1 MKKIT
6 YLIAILSAISTSI
19 VFAND
24 REEVLVTSSIL
35 GLNSSEIE
43 NPIHIISE
51 EDINRSGTHS
61 IGESLDNLI
70 GVASTDFGSIVG
82 QPVIRGLSGPRIK
95 VLENGLVN
103 RDVSGI
109 GADHPIDIDLNN
121 IQQVEI
127 VRGPSSLLYS
137 NGALGGIVNVVDN
150 TISKT
155 DFSEQEIKLGLEHN
169 SVNDGDVHNISFADN
184 VGGFNLSL
192 AYKHAN
198 FNNFEIPDEA
208 VIHEE
213 EGHEEEEKD
222 HLGNSDAKTAAYKTG
237 FSIVEDW
244 GYFGVSFK
252 NIENVFGIP
261 FHGEHEEE
269 EGEHPEEEEEERIQ
283 SSTDSDTIN
292 LKGAYKISNNLI
304 NQIDYFYSD
313 TDYSLREL
321 HIGGEHNG
329 EFTDFLNDA
338 QELGAILDVSNNAL
352 TQKVVIR
359 SMEEDTSILGE
370 EAFMENVQSEEESIG
385 YYLGAKI
392 SDIHLDFGIR
402 RDEVNRKS
410 NFNSVAYNRDF
421 DSTSFVLGF
430 CYELNAFSDL
440 NLTFGSLERAPS
452 SVELFMNGAHAAV
465 QRFEVGNP
473 NLKSEE
479 SQNIDLSYNF
489 DNDVVY
495 GSINF
500 YQNDIDNYIYRQDT
514 GQIDNSGSEPSK
526 LKIANFI
533 QKDAELDG
541 YEIQVGTDFDFFN
554 GNLGLTVGRDS
565 VEGTFNDGS
574 NIPRIVPARDIYS
587 LSYTEDNLSVDI
599 DLTEVNAQS
608 DIGGVGDSATAG
620 FELLDL
626 SIGRSFALEGVEDF
640 RVVLFAN
647 NLLDEIARNHSST
660 VKNEVPLP
668 GKNLGIGFRVTL

>member
-1 MKKIT
+1 MKKFTRMLTLMSIV
-6 YLIAILSAISTSI
+6 AISPA
-19 VFAND
+19 FAQD
-24 REEVLVTSSIL
+24 IEDVIVTSSIL
-35 GLNSSEIE
+35 GTKSQIE
-43 NPIHIISE
+43 NPIHVIDE
-51 EDINRSGTHS
+51 ETLNKSGSHS
-61 IGESLDNLI
+61 IGESIDNLL
-70 GVASTDFGSIVG
+70 GVSNTDFGSIVG
-82 QPVIRGLSGPRIK
+82 QPVIRGLSGARVK

-150 TISKT
+150 TIT
-155 DFSEQEIKLGLEHN
+155 QEDFSEQEIKLGFEHN
-169 SVNDGDVHNISFADN
+169 SVSDGDVHNISFSDN
-184 VGGFNLSL
+184 IEGFNVSL
-192 AYKHAN
+192 AYKHQN

-222 HLGNSDAKTAAYKTG
+222 YLENSDAKIAAYKTG
-237 FSIVEDW
+237 VSIVEDW

-252 NIENVFGIP
+252 NIENVYGIP

-269 EGEHPEEEEEERIQ
+269 EGGEHHEEEEERIE
-283 SSTDSDTIN
+283 SSTDSDTTNI
-292 LKGAYKISNNLI
+292 KGAYKIASDYI
-304 NQIDYFYSD
+304 NQVDYFYSD
-313 TDYSLREL
+313 TDYELVEL

-329 EFTDFLNDA
+329 EKTTFLNDA
-338 QELGAILDVSNNAL
+338 QELGAILDLSNDAL

-370 EAFMENVQSEEESIG
+370 EAFMENVESEETSFG
-385 YYLGAKI
+385 YYL
-392 SDIHLDFGIR
+392 SREFSNFDIEFGIR

-410 NFNSVAYNRDF
+410 KVGSTAYDKDF
-421 DSTSFVLGF
+421 DSTSYVLGF
-430 CYELNAFSDL
+430 GFDL
-440 NLTFGSLERAPS
+440 SSTADLSLSIGSVERAPS
-452 SVELFMNGAHAAV
+452 SVEMFMNGEHAAV
-465 QRFEVGNP
+465 QRNEIGNP
-473 NLKSEE
+473 NMQAEE
-479 SQNIDLSYNF
+479 AQNIDLGLSF
-489 DNDVVY
+489 DNDVIY

-500 YQNDIDNYIYRQDT
+500 YQNDVDNYIYRKDSGVKGT
-514 GQIDNSGSEPSK
+514 GEMK
-526 LKIANFI
+526 LEIANFV

-541 YEIQVGTDFDFFN
+541 YEIQVGTDFDFLN
-554 GNLGLTVGRDS
+554 GNLGLTIGRDS
-565 VEGTFNDGS
+565 VNGTFIDGS
-574 NIPRIVPARDIYS
+574 NIPRIVPARDIYT

-599 DLTEVNAQS
+599 DLTEVNAQPDFGS
-608 DIGGVGDSATAG
+608 DGDSFTAG

-626 SIGRSFALEGVEDF
+626 SISRSFPVEGVEDLK
-640 RVVLFAN
+640 VVLFAN

>member
-1 MKKIT
+1 MKKFTRMLTLMSIV
-6 YLIAILSAISTSI
+6 AISPA
-19 VFAND
+19 FAQD
-24 REEVLVTSSIL
+24 IEDVTVTSSIL
-35 GLNSSEIE
+35 GTKSQIE
-43 NPIHIISE
+43 NPIHVIDE
-51 EDINRSGTHS
+51 ETLNKSGSHS
-61 IGESLDNLI
+61 IGESIDNLL
-70 GVASTDFGSIVG
+70 GVSNTDFGSIVG
-82 QPVIRGLSGPRIK
+82 QPVSRGLSGARVK

-150 TISKT
+150 TIT
-155 DFSEQEIKLGLEHN
+155 QEDFSEQEIKLGFEHN
-169 SVNDGDVHNISFADN
+169 SVNDGDVHNISFSDN
-184 VGGFNLSL
+184 IEGFNVSL
-192 AYKHAN
+192 AYKHQN

-208 VIHEE
+208 VIHEP
-213 EGHEEEEKD
+213 GHTEEEKD
-222 HLGNSDAKTAAYKTG
+222 HLENSDAKIAAYKTG
-237 FSIVEDW
+237 VSIVEDW

-252 NIENVFGIP
+252 NIENVYGIP

-269 EGEHPEEEEEERIQ
+269 EEGEEEHEEERIE
-283 SSTDSDTIN
+283 SSTDSDTTNI
-292 LKGAYKISNNLI
+292 KGAYKIASDYI

-313 TDYSLREL
+313 TDYELVEL

-329 EFTDFLNDA
+329 EKTTFLNDA
-338 QELGAILDVSNNAL
+338 QELGAILDLSNDAL

-370 EAFMENVQSEEESIG
+370 EAFMENVESEETSFG
-385 YYLGAKI
+385 YYLNREF
-392 SDIHLDFGIR
+392 SNFDLDFGIR

-410 NFNSVAYNRDF
+410 KVGSTAYDKDF
-421 DSTSFVLGF
+421 DSTSYVLGF
-430 CYELNAFSDL
+430 GFDL
-440 NLTFGSLERAPS
+440 SSTTDLSLSIGSVERAPS
-452 SVELFMNGAHAAV
+452 SVEMFMNGEHAAV
-465 QRFEVGNP
+465 QRNERGNP
-473 NLKSEE
+473 NMQAEE
-479 SQNIDLSYNF
+479 AQNIDLGLSF
-489 DNDVVY
+489 DNDVIY

-500 YQNDIDNYIYRQDT
+500 YQNEVDNYIYRKDSGVKGT
-514 GQIDNSGSEPSK
+514 GEMK
-526 LKIANFI
+526 LEIANFV

-541 YEIQVGTDFDFFN
+541 YEIQVGTDLDFLN
-554 GNLGLTVGRDS
+554 GNLGVTIGRDS
-565 VEGTFNDGS
+565 VNGTFTDGS
-574 NIPRIVPARDIYS
+574 NIPRMVPARDIYT

-599 DLTEVNAQS
+599 DLTEVNAQPDFGS
-608 DIGGVGDSATAG
+608 DGDSFTAG

-626 SIGRSFALEGVEDF
+626 SISRSFPVEGVEDF
-640 RVVLFAN
+640 KVVLFAN

>member
-1 MKKIT
+1 MKKFTRMLTLMSIV
-6 YLIAILSAISTSI
+6 AISPA
-19 VFAND
+19 FAQD
-24 REEVLVTSSIL
+24 IEDVTVTSSIL
-35 GLNSSEIE
+35 GSKSQIE
-43 NPIHIISE
+43 NPIHVIDE
-51 EDINRSGTHS
+51 ETLNKSGSHS
-61 IGESLDNLI
+61 IGESIDNLL
-70 GVASTDFGSIVG
+70 GVSNTDFGSIVG
-82 QPVIRGLSGPRIK
+82 QPVIRGLSGARVK

-150 TISKT
+150 TIT
-155 DFSEQEIKLGLEHN
+155 QEDFSEQEIKLGFEHN
-169 SVNDGDVHNISFADN
+169 SVNDGDVHNISFSDN
-184 VGGFNLSL
+184 IEGFNVSL
-192 AYKHAN
+192 AYKHQN

-208 VIHEE
+208 VIHEP
-213 EGHEEEEKD
+213 GHTEEEKD
-222 HLGNSDAKTAAYKTG
+222 HLENSDAKIAAYKTG
-237 FSIVEDW
+237 VSIVEDW

-252 NIENVFGIP
+252 NIENVYGIP

-269 EGEHPEEEEEERIQ
+269 EGGGEEEHEEERIE
-283 SSTDSDTIN
+283 SSTDSDTTNI
-292 LKGAYKISNNLI
+292 KGAYKIASDYI

-313 TDYSLREL
+313 TDYELVEL

-329 EFTDFLNDA
+329 EKTTFLNDA
-338 QELGAILDVSNNAL
+338 QELGAILDLSNDAL

-370 EAFMENVQSEEESIG
+370 EAFMENVESEETSFG
-385 YYLGAKI
+385 YYL
-392 SDIHLDFGIR
+392 SREFSNFDLDFGIR

-410 NFNSVAYNRDF
+410 KVGSTAYDKDF
-421 DSTSFVLGF
+421 DSTSYVLGF
-430 CYELNAFSDL
+430 GFDL
-440 NLTFGSLERAPS
+440 SSTTDLSLSIGSVERAPS
-452 SVELFMNGAHAAV
+452 SVEMFMNGEHAAV
-465 QRFEVGNP
+465 QRNERGNP
-473 NLKSEE
+473 NMQAEE
-479 SQNIDLSYNF
+479 AQNIDLGLSF
-489 DNDVVY
+489 DNDVIY

-500 YQNDIDNYIYRQDT
+500 YQNEVDNYIYRKDSGVKGT
-514 GQIDNSGSEPSK
+514 GEMK
-526 LKIANFI
+526 LEIANFV

-541 YEIQVGTDFDFFN
+541 YEIQVGTNLDFLN
-554 GNLGLTVGRDS
+554 GNLGVTIGRDS
-565 VEGTFNDGS
+565 VNGTFTDGS
-574 NIPRIVPARDIYS
+574 NIPRMVPARDIYK

-599 DLTEVNAQS
+599 DLTEVNAQPDFGS
-608 DIGGVGDSATAG
+608 DGDSFTAG

-626 SIGRSFALEGVEDF
+626 SISRSFPVEGVEDF
-640 RVVLFAN
+640 KVVLFAN

>member
-1 MKKIT
+1 MKK
-6 YLIAILSAISTSI
+6 LIRMLTLMSIVAISPA
-19 VFAND
+19 FAQD
-24 REEVLVTSSIL
+24 IEDVIVTSSIL
-35 GLNSSEIE
+35 GTKSQIE
-43 NPIHIISE
+43 NPIHVIDE
-51 EDINRSGTHS
+51 ETLNKSGSHS
-61 IGESLDNLI
+61 IGESIDNLL
-70 GVASTDFGSIVG
+70 GVSNTDFGSIVG
-82 QPVIRGLSGPRIK
+82 QPVIRGLSGARVK

-150 TISKT
+150 TIT
-155 DFSEQEIKLGLEHN
+155 QEDFSEQEIKLGFEHN
-169 SVNDGDVHNISFADN
+169 SVSDGDVHNISFSDN
-184 VGGFNLSL
+184 IEGFNVSL
-192 AYKHAN
+192 AYKHQN

-222 HLGNSDAKTAAYKTG
+222 YLENSDAKIAAYKTG
-237 FSIVEDW
+237 VSIVEDW

-252 NIENVFGIP
+252 NIENVYGIP

-269 EGEHPEEEEEERIQ
+269 EGGEHHEEEEERIE
-283 SSTDSDTIN
+283 SSTDSDTTNI
-292 LKGAYKISNNLI
+292 KGAYKIASDYI
-304 NQIDYFYSD
+304 NQVDYFYSD
-313 TDYSLREL
+313 TDYELVEL

-329 EFTDFLNDA
+329 EKTTFLNDA
-338 QELGAILDVSNNAL
+338 QELGAILDLSNDAL

-370 EAFMENVQSEEESIG
+370 EAFMENVESEETSFG
-385 YYLGAKI
+385 YYL
-392 SDIHLDFGIR
+392 SREFSNFDIDFGIR

-410 NFNSVAYNRDF
+410 KVGSTAYDKDF

-430 CYELNAFSDL
+430 GFDL
-440 NLTFGSLERAPS
+440 SSTADLSLSIGSVERAPS
-452 SVELFMNGAHAAV
+452 SVEMFMNGEHAAV
-465 QRFEVGNP
+465 QRNEIGNP
-473 NLKSEE
+473 NMQAEE
-479 SQNIDLSYNF
+479 AQNIDLGLSF
-489 DNDVVY
+489 DNDVIY

-500 YQNDIDNYIYRQDT
+500 YQNDVDNYIYRKDSGVKGT
-514 GQIDNSGSEPSK
+514 GEMK
-526 LKIANFI
+526 LEIANFV

-541 YEIQVGTDFDFFN
+541 YEIQVGTDFDFLN
-554 GNLGLTVGRDS
+554 GNLGLTIGRDS
-565 VEGTFNDGS
+565 VNGTFIDGS
-574 NIPRIVPARDIYS
+574 NIPRIVPARDIYT

-599 DLTEVNAQS
+599 DLTEVNAQPDFGS
-608 DIGGVGDSATAG
+608 DGDSFTAG

-626 SIGRSFALEGVEDF
+626 SISRSFPVEGVEDLK
-640 RVVLFAN
+640 VVLFAN

>member
-1 MKKIT
+1 MKKFTRLLTLMSIV
-6 YLIAILSAISTSI
+6 AISPA
-19 VFAND
+19 FAQD
-24 REEVLVTSSIL
+24 IEDVTVTSSIL
-35 GLNSSEIE
+35 GTKSQIE
-43 NPIHIISE
+43 NPIHVIDE
-51 EDINRSGTHS
+51 ETLNKSGSHS
-61 IGESLDNLI
+61 IGESIDNLL
-70 GVASTDFGSIVG
+70 GVTNTDFGSIVG
-82 QPVIRGLSGPRIK
+82 QPVIRGLSGARVK

-150 TISKT
+150 TIT
-155 DFSEQEIKLGLEHN
+155 QEDFSEQEIKLGFEHN
-169 SVNDGDVHNISFADN
+169 SVSDGDVHNISFSDN
-184 VGGFNLSL
+184 IEGFNVSL
-192 AYKHAN
+192 AYKHQN

-222 HLGNSDAKTAAYKTG
+222 YLENSDAKIAAYKTG
-237 FSIVEDW
+237 VSIVEDW

-252 NIENVFGIP
+252 NIENVYGIP

-269 EGEHPEEEEEERIQ
+269 EEGHGEEEHEEERIE
-283 SSTDSDTIN
+283 SSTDSDTTNI
-292 LKGAYKISNNLI
+292 KGAYKIASDFI

-313 TDYSLREL
+313 TDYELVEL
-321 HIGGEHNG
+321 HIGGEHSG
-329 EFTDFLNDA
+329 EKTTFLNDA
-338 QELGAILDVSNNAL
+338 QELGAILDLSNDAL

-370 EAFMENVQSEEESIG
+370 EAFMENVESEETSYG
-385 YYLGAKI
+385 YYL
-392 SDIHLDFGIR
+392 SREFSNFDLDFGIR

-410 NFNSVAYNRDF
+410 KVGSTAYDKDFNS
-421 DSTSFVLGF
+421 TSYVLGF
-430 CYELNAFSDL
+430 GFDL
-440 NLTFGSLERAPS
+440 SSTTDLSLSFGSVERAPS
-452 SVELFMNGAHAAV
+452 SVEMFMNGEHAAV
-465 QRFEVGNP
+465 QRDERGNP
-473 NLKSEE
+473 NMQAEE
-479 SQNIDLSYNF
+479 AQNIDLGLSF
-489 DNDVVY
+489 DNDVIY

-500 YQNDIDNYIYRQDT
+500 YQNEVDNYIYRKDT
-514 GQIDNSGSEPSK
+514 GVKGTGEMK
-526 LKIANFI
+526 LEIANFV

-541 YEIQVGTDFDFFN
+541 YEIQVGTDFDFLN
-554 GNLGLTVGRDS
+554 GNLGVTIGRDS
-565 VEGTFNDGS
+565 VDGTFTDGS
-574 NIPRIVPARDIYS
+574 NIPRIVPARDIYT

-599 DLTEVNAQS
+599 DLIEVNAQPDFGS
-608 DIGGVGDSATAG
+608 DGDSFTAG

-626 SIGRSFALEGVEDF
+626 SISRSFPVEGVEDF
-640 RVVLFAN
+640 KVVLFAN

>member
-1 MKKIT
+1 MKKFTRMLTLMSIV
-6 YLIAILSAISTSI
+6 AISPA
-19 VFAND
+19 FAQD
-24 REEVLVTSSIL
+24 IEDVTVTSSIL
-35 GLNSSEIE
+35 GSKSQIE
-43 NPIHIISE
+43 NPIHVIDE
-51 EDINRSGTHS
+51 ETLNKSGSHS
-61 IGESLDNLI
+61 IGESIDNLL
-70 GVASTDFGSIVG
+70 GVSNTDFGSIVG
-82 QPVIRGLSGPRIK
+82 QPVIRGLSGARVK

-150 TISKT
+150 TIT
-155 DFSEQEIKLGLEHN
+155 QEDFSEQEIKLGFEHN
-169 SVNDGDVHNISFADN
+169 SVNDGDVHNISFSDN
-184 VGGFNLSL
+184 IEGFNVSL
-192 AYKHAN
+192 AYKHQN

-208 VIHEE
+208 VIHEP
-213 EGHEEEEKD
+213 GHTEEEKD
-222 HLGNSDAKTAAYKTG
+222 HLENSDAKIAAYKTG
-237 FSIVEDW
+237 VSIVEDW

-252 NIENVFGIP
+252 NIENVYGIP

-269 EGEHPEEEEEERIQ
+269 EGGGEEEHEEERIE
-283 SSTDSDTIN
+283 SSTDSDTTNI
-292 LKGAYKISNNLI
+292 KGAYKIASDYI

-313 TDYSLREL
+313 TDYELVEL

-329 EFTDFLNDA
+329 EKTTFLNDA
-338 QELGAILDVSNNAL
+338 QELGAILDLSNDAL

-370 EAFMENVQSEEESIG
+370 EAFMENVESEETSFG
-385 YYLGAKI
+385 YYL
-392 SDIHLDFGIR
+392 SREFSNFDLDFGIR

-410 NFNSVAYNRDF
+410 KVGSTAYDKDF
-421 DSTSFVLGF
+421 DSTSYVLGF
-430 CYELNAFSDL
+430 GFDL
-440 NLTFGSLERAPS
+440 SSTTDLSLSIGSVERAPS
-452 SVELFMNGAHAAV
+452 SVEMFMNGEHAAV
-465 QRFEVGNP
+465 QRNERGNP
-473 NLKSEE
+473 NMQAEE
-479 SQNIDLSYNF
+479 AQNIDLGLSF
-489 DNDVVY
+489 DNDVIY

-500 YQNDIDNYIYRQDT
+500 YQNEVDNYIYRKDSGVKGT
-514 GQIDNSGSEPSK
+514 GEMK
-526 LKIANFI
+526 LEIANFV

-541 YEIQVGTDFDFFN
+541 YEIQVGTDLDFLN
-554 GNLGLTVGRDS
+554 GNLGVTIGRDS
-565 VEGTFNDGS
+565 VNGTFTDGS
-574 NIPRIVPARDIYS
+574 NIPRMVPARDIYK

-599 DLTEVNAQS
+599 DLTEVNAQPDFGS
-608 DIGGVGDSATAG
+608 DGDSFTAG

-626 SIGRSFALEGVEDF
+626 SISRSFPVEGVEDF
-640 RVVLFAN
+640 KVVLFAN

>member
-6 YLIAILSAISTSI
+6 YLIAILSAMTINLA
-19 VFAND
+19 FAD
-24 REEVLVTSSIL
+24 DIEDVVVTSSIL
-35 GLNSSEIE
+35 GATSTIE
-43 NPIHIISE
+43 NPIHVINE
-51 EDINRSGTHS
+51 EDLNSVGTHS
-61 IGESLDNLI
+61 LGESIDNLL
-70 GVASTDFGSIVG
+70 GVTNTDFGSIVG
-82 QPVIRGLSGPRIK
+82 QPVIRGLSGARVK

-208 VIHEE
+208 VIHEP
-213 EGHEEEEKD
+213 GHTEEEKD
-222 HLGNSDAKTAAYKTG
+222 HLENSDAKTAAYKTG

-252 NIENVFGIP
+252 NIENVYGIP

-269 EGEHPEEEEEERIQ
+269 EGEHPGEEHEEERIE
-283 SSTDSDTIN
+283 SSTDSDTTN
-292 LKGAYKISNNLI
+292 LKGAYKIASDFI
-304 NQIDYFYSD
+304 NEIEYFYSD
-313 TDYSLREL
+313 TDYNLVEL

-329 EFTDFLNDA
+329 EKTTFLNDA
-338 QELGAILDVSNNAL
+338 QELGAMLDLSNDAL

-370 EAFMENVQSEEESIG
+370 EAFMENVESEETSFG
-385 YYLGAKI
+385 YYLGREF
-392 SDIHLDFGIR
+392 STFDLDFGIR

-410 NFNSVAYNRDF
+410 KVGSVAYDKDF
-421 DSTSFVLGF
+421 DSTSYVLGF
-430 CYELNAFSDL
+430 GFDL
-440 NLTFGSLERAPS
+440 SSTTDLSLSIGSVERAPS
-452 SVELFMNGAHAAV
+452 SVEMFMNGEHAAV
-465 QRFEVGNP
+465 QRNEKGNP
-473 NLKSEE
+473 NMQAEE
-479 SQNIDLSYNF
+479 AQNIDLGLSF
-489 DNDVVY
+489 DNDVYY

-500 YQNDIDNYIYRQDT
+500 YQNDVDNYIYRKDRNP
-514 GQIDNSGSEPSK
+514 GVKGPGEMK
-526 LKIANFI
+526 LELADFV

-541 YEIQVGTDFDFFN
+541 YEIQVGTDFDFLN
-554 GNLGLTVGRDS
+554 GNLGLSVGRDS
-565 VEGTFNDGS
+565 VNGKFTDGS
-574 NIPRIVPARDIYS
+574 NIPRMVPARNIYT
-587 LSYTEDNLSVDI
+587 LSYAEDNLSVDI
-599 DLTEVNAQS
+599 DLTDVNAQN
-608 DIGGVGDSATAG
+608 DIATTGDSATAG

-626 SIGRSFALEGVEDF
+626 SISRSFALDGVEDF

>member
-6 YLIAILSAISTSI
+6 YLIAILSAMTINLA
-19 VFAND
+19 FAD
-24 REEVLVTSSIL
+24 DIEDVTVTSSIL
-35 GLNSSEIE
+35 GATGTIE
-43 NPIHIISE
+43 NPIHVINE
-51 EDINRSGTHS
+51 EDLNSVGTHNL
-61 IGESLDNLI
+61 GESIDNLL
-70 GVASTDFGSIVG
+70 GVTNTDFGSIVG
-82 QPVIRGLSGPRIK
+82 QPVIRGLSGARVK

-208 VIHEE
+208 VIHEP
-213 EGHEEEEKD
+213 GHTEEEKD
-222 HLGNSDAKTAAYKTG
+222 HIENSDVKTAAYKTG

-244 GYFGVSFK
+244 GYFGLSFK
-252 NIENVFGIP
+252 NIENVYGIP
-261 FHGEHEEE
+261 FHGEHEDPLP
-269 EGEHPEEEEEERIQ
+269 GQVEEEERIE

-292 LKGAYKISNNLI
+292 LKGAYKIASDFVNEI
-304 NQIDYFYSD
+304 EYFYSD
-313 TDYSLREL
+313 TDYNLVEL

-329 EFTDFLNDA
+329 EKTTFLNDA
-338 QELGAILDVSNNAL
+338 QELGAMLDLSNDAL

-370 EAFMENVQSEEESIG
+370 EAFMENVESEETSFG
-385 YYLGAKI
+385 YYLGREF
-392 SDIHLDFGIR
+392 STFDLDFGIR
-402 RDEVNRKS
+402 RDEVNRNSKVG
-410 NFNSVAYNRDF
+410 SVAYDKDF
-421 DSTSFVLGF
+421 DSTSYVLGF
-430 CYELNAFSDL
+430 GFDL
-440 NLTFGSLERAPS
+440 SSTIDLSLSIGSVERAPS
-452 SVELFMNGAHAAV
+452 SVEMFMNGEHAAI
-465 QRFEVGNP
+465 QRNEKGNP
-473 NLKSEE
+473 NMQAEE
-479 SQNIDLSYNF
+479 AQNIDLGLSF
-489 DNDVVY
+489 DNDVYY

-500 YQNDIDNYIYRQDT
+500 HQNDVDNYIYRKDRNP
-514 GQIDNSGSEPSK
+514 GVEGPGEMK
-526 LKIANFI
+526 LELADFV

-541 YEIQVGTDFDFFN
+541 YEIQVGTAFDFLN
-554 GNLGLTVGRDS
+554 GNLGLSVGRDS
-565 VEGTFNDGS
+565 VNGKFTDGS
-574 NIPRIVPARDIYS
+574 NIPRMVPARNTYT
-587 LSYTEDNLSVDI
+587 LSYAEDNLSVDI
-599 DLTEVNAQS
+599 DLTDVKAQN
-608 DIGGVGDSATAG
+608 DIASSGDSATAG
-620 FELLDL
+620 FKLLDL
-626 SIGRSFALEGVEDF
+626 SISRSFALEGVEDF

>member
-6 YLIAILSAISTSI
+6 YLIAILSAMTINLA
-19 VFAND
+19 FAD
-24 REEVLVTSSIL
+24 DIEDVVATSSIL
-35 GLNSSEIE
+35 GATSTIE
-43 NPIHIISE
+43 NPIHVINE
-51 EDINRSGTHS
+51 EDLNSVGTHS
-61 IGESLDNLI
+61 LGESIDNLL
-70 GVASTDFGSIVG
+70 GVTNTDFGSIVG
-82 QPVIRGLSGPRIK
+82 QPVIRGLSGARVK

-127 VRGPSSLLYS
+127 IRGPSSLLYS

-169 SVNDGDVHNISFADN
+169 SINDGDVHNISFADN

-192 AYKHAN
+192 AYKHAD

-208 VIHEE
+208 VIHEP
-213 EGHEEEEKD
+213 GHTEEEKD
-222 HLGNSDAKTAAYKTG
+222 HLENSDAKTAAYKTG

-244 GYFGVSFK
+244 GYFGLSFK
-252 NIENVFGIP
+252 NIENVYGIP
-261 FHGEHEEE
+261 FHGEHEDPLP
-269 EGEHPEEEEEERIQ
+269 GQVEEEERIE

-292 LKGAYKISNNLI
+292 LKGAYKIASDFI
-304 NQIDYFYSD
+304 NEIEYFYSD
-313 TDYSLREL
+313 TDYFLREL
-321 HIGGEHNG
+321 HIGGKHNG

-338 QELGAILDVSNNAL
+338 QELGAILDVSSDAL

-370 EAFMENVQSEEESIG
+370 EAFMEKVESEETSFG
-385 YYLGAKI
+385 YYLGKEF
-392 SDIHLDFGIR
+392 STFDLDLGIR

-410 NFNSVAYNRDF
+410 KVGSTAYDKDF

-430 CYELNAFSDL
+430 GFDL
-440 NLTFGSLERAPS
+440 SSTTDLSLSFGSVERAPS
-452 SVELFMNGAHAAV
+452 SVEMFMNGEHAAV
-465 QRFEVGNP
+465 QRNEKGNP
-473 NLKSEE
+473 DMQAEE
-479 SQNIDLSYNF
+479 AQNIDLGLSF
-489 DNDVVY
+489 DNDVIY

-500 YQNDIDNYIYRQDT
+500 YQNDVDNYIYRQDRNP
-514 GQIDNSGSEPSK
+514 GEKGPGEMK
-526 LKIANFI
+526 LELADFL
-533 QKDAELDG
+533 QKDAELNG
-541 YEIQVGTDFDFFN
+541 YEIQVGTDFDFLN

-565 VEGTFNDGS
+565 VEGTFTDGA
-574 NIPRIVPARDIYS
+574 NIPRMVPARDIYT
-587 LSYTEDNLSVDI
+587 LSYAEDNLSVDI
-599 DLTEVNAQS
+599 DLTEVNAQNDVHTS
-608 DIGGVGDSATAG
+608 GDSPTDG

-626 SIGRSFALEGVEDF
+626 SISRSFALEGVEDF
-640 RVVLFAN
+640 KVVLFAN

>member
-1 MKKIT
+1 MKKIK
-6 YLIAILSAISTSI
+6 YMIAILSAISTSI

-35 GLNSSEIE
+35 GLNSSQIE

-51 EDINRSGTHS
+51 EAINKSGTHS
-61 IGESLDNLI
+61 LGESLDNLI
-70 GVASTDFGSIVG
+70 GVASTDFGLLIG

-121 IQQVEI
+121 IKQIEV

-150 TISKT
+150 TISKE
-155 DFSEQEIKLGLEHN
+155 DFADQEVKFGIEHN
-169 SVNDGDVHNISFADN
+169 SVNDGKVHNINLSDN
-184 VGGFNLSL
+184 LQGINLSL
-192 AYKHAN
+192 SYKHAN

-208 VIHEE
+208 VIHEP
-213 EGHEEEEKD
+213 GHTEEEKD
-222 HLGNSDAKTAAYKTG
+222 HLENSDAKTAAYKTG
-237 FSIVEDW
+237 VSIVEDW

-252 NIENVFGIP
+252 NIENVYGIP
-261 FHGEHEEE
+261 FHGEHDENEIAQY
-269 EGEHPEEEEEERIQ
+269 GEERIE
-283 SSTDSDTIN
+283 SSTDSDTFNI
-292 LKGAYKISNNLI
+292 KGSYDISGNFI
-304 NQIDYFYSD
+304 NQVDYFYSD
-313 TDYSLREL
+313 TDYSLIEA
-321 HIGGEHNG
+321 HIGGKHNG
-329 EFTDFLNDA
+329 EKTTFSNDA
-338 QELGAILDVSNNAL
+338 KEFGAILDISRNDL
-352 TQKVVIR
+352 TQKIVVR
-359 SMEEDTSILGE
+359 SMDEDTSILGE

-392 SDIHLDFGIR
+392 SDVHLDFGIR

-410 NFNSVAYNRDF
+410 KFNSTAYDIDT

-430 CYELNAFSDL
+430 CYELNSFSDL
-440 NLTFGSLERAPS
+440 NLTLGSLERAPS

-479 SQNIDLSYNF
+479 SRNIDLSYNF
-489 DNDVVY
+489 DNEVFY
-495 GSINF
+495 GTINF
-500 YQNDIDNYIYRQDT
+500 YQNDVDNYIYRMDT
-514 GQIDNSGSEPSK
+514 GQTDTAGSEPSN
-526 LKIANFI
+526 LKIANFV

-541 YEIQVGTDFDFFN
+541 YEIQFGTDFDFLN
-554 GNLGLTVGRDS
+554 GNLGLTIGRDS
-565 VEGTFNDGS
+565 VEGTFTDGS
-574 NIPRIVPARDIYS
+574 NIPRMVPARDIYT

-626 SIGRSFALEGVEDF
+626 SVGRSFALEGVEDF
-640 RVVLFAN
+640 RVILFAN

>member
-1 MKKIT
+1 MKKFT
-6 YLIAILSAISTSI
+6 RMLILMSIVAISPA
-19 VFAND
+19 FAQD
-24 REEVLVTSSIL
+24 IEDVTVTSSIL
-35 GLNSSEIE
+35 GTKSQIE
-43 NPIHIISE
+43 NPIHVIDE
-51 EDINRSGTHS
+51 ETLNKSGSHS
-61 IGESLDNLI
+61 IGESIDNLL
-70 GVASTDFGSIVG
+70 GVSNTDFGSIVG
-82 QPVIRGLSGPRIK
+82 QPVIRGLSGARVK

-150 TISKT
+150 TIT
-155 DFSEQEIKLGLEHN
+155 QEDFSEQEIKLGFEHN
-169 SVNDGDVHNISFADN
+169 SVNDGDVHNISFSDN
-184 VGGFNLSL
+184 IEGFNVSL
-192 AYKHAN
+192 AYKHQN

-208 VIHEE
+208 VIHEP
-213 EGHEEEEKD
+213 GHTEEEKD
-222 HLGNSDAKTAAYKTG
+222 HLENSDAKIAAYKTG
-237 FSIVEDW
+237 VSIVEDW

-252 NIENVFGIP
+252 NIENVYGIP

-269 EGEHPEEEEEERIQ
+269 EGGQGGGHEEEEERIE
-283 SSTDSDTIN
+283 SSTDSDTTNI
-292 LKGAYKISNNLI
+292 KGAYKIASDYI

-313 TDYSLREL
+313 TDYELVEL

-329 EFTDFLNDA
+329 EKTTFLNDA
-338 QELGAILDVSNNAL
+338 QELGAILDLSNDAL

-370 EAFMENVQSEEESIG
+370 EAFMENVESEETSFG
-385 YYLGAKI
+385 YYLGREF
-392 SDIHLDFGIR
+392 SNFDLDFGIR

-410 NFNSVAYNRDF
+410 KVGSTAYDKDF
-421 DSTSFVLGF
+421 DSTSYVLGF
-430 CYELNAFSDL
+430 GFDL
-440 NLTFGSLERAPS
+440 SSTTDLSLSIGSVERAPS
-452 SVELFMNGAHAAV
+452 SVEMFMNGEHAAV
-465 QRFEVGNP
+465 QRNERGNP
-473 NLKSEE
+473 NMQAEE
-479 SQNIDLSYNF
+479 AQNIDLGLSF
-489 DNDVVY
+489 DNDVIY

-500 YQNDIDNYIYRQDT
+500 YQNEVDNYIYRKDSGVNGT
-514 GQIDNSGSEPSK
+514 GEMK
-526 LKIANFI
+526 LQIANFV

-541 YEIQVGTDFDFFN
+541 YEIQVGTDFDFLN
-554 GNLGLTVGRDS
+554 GNLGVTIGRDS
-565 VEGTFNDGS
+565 VNGTFTDGS
-574 NIPRIVPARDIYS
+574 NIPRMVPARDIYT

-599 DLTEVNAQS
+599 DLTEVNAQPDFGS
-608 DIGGVGDSATAG
+608 DGDSFTAG

-626 SIGRSFALEGVEDF
+626 SISRSFPVEGVEDF
-640 RVVLFAN
+640 KVVLFAN

>member
-6 YLIAILSAISTSI
+6 YLIAILSAMTINLA
-19 VFAND
+19 FADDIEDLTIN
-24 REEVLVTSSIL
+24 SSIL
-35 GLNSSEIE
+35 GATSTIE
-43 NPIHIISE
+43 NPIHVINE
-51 EDINRSGTHS
+51 EDLNSVGTRSL
-61 IGESLDNLI
+61 GESIDNLL
-70 GVASTDFGSIVG
+70 GVTNTDFGSIVG
-82 QPVIRGLSGPRIK
+82 QPVIRGLSGARVK

-208 VIHEE
+208 VIHEP
-213 EGHEEEEKD
+213 GHTEEEKD
-222 HLGNSDAKTAAYKTG
+222 HIENSDVKTAAYKTG

-244 GYFGVSFK
+244 GYFGLSFK
-252 NIENVFGIP
+252 NIENVYGIP
-261 FHGEHEEE
+261 FHGEHEDPLP
-269 EGEHPEEEEEERIQ
+269 GQVEEEERIE

-292 LKGAYKISNNLI
+292 LKGAYKIASDFVNEI
-304 NQIDYFYSD
+304 EYFYSD
-313 TDYSLREL
+313 TDYNLVEL

-329 EFTDFLNDA
+329 EKTTFLNDA
-338 QELGAILDVSNNAL
+338 QELGAMLDLSNDAL

-370 EAFMENVQSEEESIG
+370 EAFMENVESEETSFG
-385 YYLGAKI
+385 YYLGREF
-392 SDIHLDFGIR
+392 STFDLDFGIR
-402 RDEVNRKS
+402 RDEVNRNSKVG
-410 NFNSVAYNRDF
+410 SVAYDKDF
-421 DSTSFVLGF
+421 DSTSYVLGF
-430 CYELNAFSDL
+430 GFDL
-440 NLTFGSLERAPS
+440 SSTIDLSLSIGSVERAPS
-452 SVELFMNGAHAAV
+452 SVEMFMNGEHAAI
-465 QRFEVGNP
+465 QRNEKGNP
-473 NLKSEE
+473 NMQAEE
-479 SQNIDLSYNF
+479 AQNIDLGLSF
-489 DNDVVY
+489 DNDVYY

-500 YQNDIDNYIYRQDT
+500 YQNDVDNYIYRKDRNP
-514 GQIDNSGSEPSK
+514 GVEGPGEMK
-526 LKIANFI
+526 LELADFV

-541 YEIQVGTDFDFFN
+541 YEIQVGTAFDFLN
-554 GNLGLTVGRDS
+554 GNLGLSVGRDS
-565 VEGTFNDGS
+565 VNGKFTDGS
-574 NIPRIVPARDIYS
+574 NIPRMVPARNTYT
-587 LSYTEDNLSVDI
+587 LSYAEDNLSVDI
-599 DLTEVNAQS
+599 DLTDVKAQN
-608 DIGGVGDSATAG
+608 DIASSGDSATAG
-620 FELLDL
+620 FKLLDL
-626 SIGRSFALEGVEDF
+626 SISRSFALEGVEDF

>member
-1 MKKIT
+1 MKKFTRMFTLMSIV
-6 YLIAILSAISTSI
+6 AISPA
-19 VFAND
+19 FAQD
-24 REEVLVTSSIL
+24 IEDVTVTSSIL
-35 GLNSSEIE
+35 GTKSQIE
-43 NPIHIISE
+43 NPIHVIDE
-51 EDINRSGTHS
+51 ETLNKSGSHS
-61 IGESLDNLI
+61 IGESIDNLL
-70 GVASTDFGSIVG
+70 GVSNTDFGSIVG
-82 QPVIRGLSGPRIK
+82 LPVIRGLSGARVK

-150 TISKT
+150 TIT
-155 DFSEQEIKLGLEHN
+155 QEDFSEQEIKLGFEHN
-169 SVNDGDVHNISFADN
+169 SVSDGDVHNISFSDN
-184 VGGFNLSL
+184 IEGFNVSL
-192 AYKHAN
+192 AYKHQN

-222 HLGNSDAKTAAYKTG
+222 YLENSDAKIAAYKTG
-237 FSIVEDW
+237 VSIVEDW

-252 NIENVFGIP
+252 NIENVYGIP

-269 EGEHPEEEEEERIQ
+269 EGGEHHEEEEERIE
-283 SSTDSDTIN
+283 SSTDSDTTNI
-292 LKGAYKISNNLI
+292 KGAYKIASDYI
-304 NQIDYFYSD
+304 NQVDYFYSD
-313 TDYSLREL
+313 TDYELVEL

-329 EFTDFLNDA
+329 EKTTFLNDA
-338 QELGAILDVSNNAL
+338 QELGAILDLSNDAL

-370 EAFMENVQSEEESIG
+370 EAFMENVESEETSFG
-385 YYLGAKI
+385 YYL
-392 SDIHLDFGIR
+392 SREFSNFDIDFGIR

-410 NFNSVAYNRDF
+410 KVGSTAYDKDF

-430 CYELNAFSDL
+430 GFDL
-440 NLTFGSLERAPS
+440 SSTADLSLSIGSVERAPS
-452 SVELFMNGAHAAV
+452 SVEMFMNGEHAAV
-465 QRFEVGNP
+465 QRNEIGNP
-473 NLKSEE
+473 NMQAEE
-479 SQNIDLSYNF
+479 AQNIDLGLSF
-489 DNDVVY
+489 DNDVIY

-500 YQNDIDNYIYRQDT
+500 YQNDVDNYIYRKDSGVKGT
-514 GQIDNSGSEPSK
+514 GEMK
-526 LKIANFI
+526 LEIANFV

-541 YEIQVGTDFDFFN
+541 YEIQVGTDFDFLN
-554 GNLGLTVGRDS
+554 GNLGLTIGRDS
-565 VEGTFNDGS
+565 VNGTFIDGS
-574 NIPRIVPARDIYS
+574 NIPRIVPARDIYT
-587 LSYTEDNLSVDI
+587 LSYTEDNLSVDL
-599 DLTEVNAQS
+599 DLTEVNAQPDFGS
-608 DIGGVGDSATAG
+608 DGDSFTAG

-626 SIGRSFALEGVEDF
+626 SISRSFPVEGVEDF
-640 RVVLFAN
+640 KEVLFAN

>member
-24 REEVLVTSSIL
+24 MEEVLVTSSIL
-35 GLNSSEIE
+35 GLNTSEIE

-237 FSIVEDW
+237 FSIIEDW

-269 EGEHPEEEEEERIQ
+269 EGEHPEEEEERIQ

>member
-1 MKKIT
+1 MKKFT
-6 YLIAILSAISTSI
+6 KMLTLLGI
-19 VFAND
+19 VAMIPAFAQD
-24 REEVLVTSSIL
+24 IEDVVVTSSIL
-35 GLNSSEIE
+35 GTKSQIE
-43 NPIHIISE
+43 NPIHVIDE
-51 EDINRSGTHS
+51 ETLNKSGSHS
-61 IGESLDNLI
+61 IGESIDNLL
-70 GVASTDFGSIVG
+70 GVTNTDFGSIVG
-82 QPVIRGLSGPRIK
+82 QPVIRGLSGARVK

-150 TISKT
+150 TIT
-155 DFSEQEIKLGLEHN
+155 QEDFSEQEIKLGFEHN
-169 SVNDGDVHNISFADN
+169 SVSDGDVHNISFSDN
-184 VGGFNLSL
+184 IEGLNVSL
-192 AYKHAN
+192 AYKHQN

-222 HLGNSDAKTAAYKTG
+222 YLENSDAKIAAYKTG
-237 FSIVEDW
+237 VSIVEDW

-252 NIENVFGIP
+252 NIENVYGIP

-269 EGEHPEEEEEERIQ
+269 EEGHGEEEHEEERIE
-283 SSTDSDTIN
+283 SSTDSDTTNI
-292 LKGAYKISNNLI
+292 KGAYKIASDFI

-313 TDYSLREL
+313 TDYELVEL
-321 HIGGEHNG
+321 HIGGEHSG
-329 EFTDFLNDA
+329 EKTTFLNDA
-338 QELGAILDVSNNAL
+338 QELGAILDLSNDAL

-370 EAFMENVQSEEESIG
+370 EAFMENVESEETSYG
-385 YYLGAKI
+385 YYL
-392 SDIHLDFGIR
+392 SREFSNFDLDFGIR

-410 NFNSVAYNRDF
+410 KVGSTAYDKDFNS
-421 DSTSFVLGF
+421 TSYVLGF
-430 CYELNAFSDL
+430 GFDL
-440 NLTFGSLERAPS
+440 SSTTDLSLSFGSVERAPS
-452 SVELFMNGAHAAV
+452 SVEMFMNGEHAAV
-465 QRFEVGNP
+465 QRDERGNP
-473 NLKSEE
+473 NMQAEE
-479 SQNIDLSYNF
+479 AQNIDLGLSF
-489 DNDVVY
+489 DNDVIY

-500 YQNDIDNYIYRQDT
+500 YQNEVDNYIYRKDT
-514 GQIDNSGSEPSK
+514 GVKGTGEMK
-526 LKIANFI
+526 LEIANFV

-541 YEIQVGTDFDFFN
+541 YEIQVGTEFDFLN
-554 GNLGLTVGRDS
+554 GNLGVTIGRDS
-565 VEGTFNDGS
+565 VDGTFTDGS
-574 NIPRIVPARDIYS
+574 NIPRIVPARDIYT

-599 DLTEVNAQS
+599 DLIEVNAQPDFGS
-608 DIGGVGDSATAG
+608 DGDSFTAG

-626 SIGRSFALEGVEDF
+626 SISRSFPVEGVEDF
-640 RVVLFAN
+640 KVVLFAN